1 MANTSIN
8 KNNKTK
14 KILQYKIGV
23 KPFEKVFTKEHFKEY
38 KTMEGLNK
46 HFIQSLLKPYA
57 KNSIKAIDD
66 YYSFV
71 NHTWLNK
78 KWVDKKQKY
87 IVEVDSF
94 RLTQDKVYH
103 ELHEIVLDYIKNNN
117 NKLSKNLKN
126 FYDSTV
132 NMNTI
137 QNSRNIAKE
146 IVTQIDELRNNKT
159 NLWKLLALINKNEM
173 ISFSCPFSWS
183 IASDEKES
191 DIYRCYINSPTFSI
205 LDLNVYYDDN
215 TEVEYKKNYRLAF
228 TNFVKKLFNTVFGK
242 NHGFKPEAI
251 FEIEAELFIT
261 LGCTNVSVQEE
272 STYNK
277 VSSEDAMK
285 KYGFNWKE
293 FSKELGFKTPPKFF
307 IASSL
312 NYLKCCTDLL
322 IENWTTEKWRTY
334 WVWLFIKNIARLTRD
349 WEKVI
354 YDFFGK
360 YQRGQESIVN
370 SDAVSAS
377 LYMSLPFNNFL
388 TNEYIN
394 KYQIPGTIEYVNTFC
409 EDLKIVF
416 EKIIKKNTWLNPST
430 KKYALLKLQHLKF
443 IIGKPEKILL
453 DPDLS
458 YTNNFY
464 ENMLNLMTWRH
475 NKFIGLEGEH
485 IIAMPIMS
493 WSEYPVKMIGS
504 QAYIVNASYTPS
516 RNSIYINQGYI
527 QKPFIDLNERGIEYN
542 LANMGYT
549 ICHEMSHSLDDWG
562 SKYDY
567 KGNLHDWWSPEDKK
581 KYKIKQNDVIKQYEE
596 FAARDKIKFD
606 ASIGVGEDLAD
617 ISGMAISSY
626 YLRDFQELNKLPYP
640 VRKLSFQLF
649 YTLFAMQQR
658 QQINK
663 KSLRAQLKTNPH
675 PLDKYRCN
683 IPLSRNSIFRALFDI
698 VKGDGMWW
706 HNTDSI
712 W

>member
-1 MANTSIN
+1 
-8 KNNKTK
+8 
-14 KILQYKIGV
+14 
-23 KPFEKVFTKEHFKEY
+23 
-38 KTMEGLNK
+38 
-46 HFIQSLLKPYA
+46 
-57 KNSIKAIDD
+57 
-66 YYSFV
+66 
-71 NHTWLNK
+71 
-78 KWVDKKQKY
+78 
-87 IVEVDSF
+87 
-94 RLTQDKVYH
+94 
-103 ELHEIVLDYIKNNN
+103 
-117 NKLSKNLKN
+117 
-126 FYDSTV
+126 
-132 NMNTI
+132 MNTI

-285 KYGFNWKE
+285 KYGFNWKD

-370 SDAVSAS
+370 SDAVSVS

-443 IIGKPEKILL
+443 IIGKPDKILL

-485 IIAMPIMS
+485 IIDMPIMS
-493 WSEYPVKMIGS
+493 WSEYPAKMIGS

-581 KYKIKQNDVIKQYEE
+581 KFKIKQNDVIKQYEE